1 MIEADDAPPLLDVGG
16 TPVHAVRW
24 EPRGNG
30 QTPSRVNAPVF
41 LLHGLGG
48 STLNWSLVGPRLA
61 EVLHTQVTAIDLL
74 GFGRTP
80 LGNKQST
87 IDSNVELAAAFVR
100 ASQPAILMGT
110 SMGGSIGVRMAARY
124 PELVEAL
131 VLVNPALPF
140 ARGIPS
146 RRHVLSLAAFATAS
160 LPKAGPWLIDAR
172 AKRLGAARVV
182 DASLRAAC
190 LDVDVID
197 RDVRDA
203 LIELNDWQQQQ
214 GEASL
219 AYHESIRSLLPYL
232 MTTMD
237 DDLGA
242 VEAPV
247 LVVHGREDR
256 LVPLVLVESASRRR
270 PDWSFELL
278 NCGHIPPLEMP
289 EHLVE
294 VVSKWLGNVPVPSSR

>member
-1 MIEADDAPPLLDVGG
+1 MSEVSDAPPLVDVGG
-16 TPVHAVRW
+16 AAVHAVRW
-24 EPRGNG
+24 EPRHNG
-30 QTPSRVNAPVF
+30 HNAARETPPVL

-48 STLNWSLVGPRLA
+48 STLNWALVGPRLA
-61 EVLHTQVTAIDLL
+61 EVLHTEVTAIDLL

-80 LGNKQST
+80 LGAQHST
-87 IDSNVELAAAFVR
+87 IDSNVEIAAEFIR
-100 ASQPAILMGT
+100 SSRPAIVMGT
-110 SMGGSIGVRMAARY
+110 SMGGSIAVRMAARY

-172 AKRLGAARVV
+172 ARRLGATRVV

-197 RDVRDA
+197 PDLRDA

-214 GEASL
+214 GDASR
-219 AYHESIRSLLPYL
+219 AYHEAIRSLLPYL

-242 VEAPV
+242 VQSPV
-247 LVVHGREDR
+247 LVVHGRADR
-256 LVPLVLVESASRRR
+256 LVPLVLVESAQRRR
-270 PDWSFELL
+270 PDWTFELL
-278 NCGHIPPLEMP
+278 DCGHIPPLETP
-289 EHLVE
+289 DRLVD
-294 VVSKWLGNVPVPSSR
+294 VVRTWLAGVPVASAR

>member
-24 EPRGNG
+24 EPRRNG
-30 QTPSRVNAPVF
+30 QAPTSGNAPVV

-48 STLNWSLVGPRLA
+48 STLNWNLVGPRFA
-61 EVLHTQVTAIDLL
+61 DALHTEVTAMDLL

-80 LGNKQST
+80 LGNRHST
-87 IDSNVELAAAFVR
+87 IDGNVDLVATFLR
-100 ASQPAILMGT
+100 ASRPAIVMGT
-110 SMGGSIGVRMAARY
+110 SMGGSIAVRMAARY

-140 ARGIPS
+140 ARGMPS
-146 RRHVLSLAAFATAS
+146 RRHVISLAAFATAS
-160 LPKAGPWLIDAR
+160 LPKAGPWIIDAR
-172 AKRLGAARVV
+172 ARRLGATRVV

-190 LDVDVID
+190 VDVGAVD
-197 RDVRDA
+197 RDLRDA
-203 LIELNDWQQQQ
+203 LIELNGWQQQQ
-214 GEASL
+214 GGASR
-219 AYHESIRSLLPYL
+219 AYHEAIRSLLPYL

-242 VEAPV
+242 VQAPV

-270 PDWSFELL
+270 PDWTFELL
-278 NCGHIPPLEMP
+278 DCGHIPPLEMP
-289 EHLVE
+289 EHLVA
-294 VVSKWLGNVPVPSSR
+294 VVSNWLGSVPVPSSR